1 MHLSRLVGNEC
12 FKYFGIQHYYYWV
25 KLSKLLEFQ
34 LDRRVT
40 VFSTFSS
47 QAIRIMYML
56 TQTFNPHK
64 NETFENLKRS
74 THELW
79 NKLSF
84 IVSPQSFISVKKFR
98 YIKR

>member
-12 FKYFGIQHYYYWV
+12 FKYFRIQHYYYWV

-34 LDRRVT
+34 LSNWTPTKRRVT

-56 TQTFNPHK
+56 TQTFHPHK
-64 NETFENLKRS
+64 NETFEKLKRS
-74 THELW
+74 THEL
-79 NKLSF
+79 
-84 IVSPQSFISVKKFR
+84 
-98 YIKR
+98 